1 MKVRGNLYSGALL
14 PAPIDLMLGT
24 QERPFREC
32 RRRILARMLT
42 RITPFGVRSKN
53 EYRPY
58 VGWVKFQ

>member
-14 PAPIDLMLGT
+14 PAQIDLVLGT
-24 QERPFREC
+24 QERPFRES

-53 EYRPY
+53 E
-58 VGWVKFQ
+58 